1 MGRLPPSSLAIPFST
16 ALNYVEKM
24 NISYLLDVGWIADF
38 QSRECTVKQYE
49 VVSQILSKSLLK
61 MKTTTVSLTCH
72 SKDYTQDFKD
82 FSILIP
88 ENVPSNN
95 YSKIMRSFH
104 KSCQSLC
111 CDCFWKATTV
121 SHTIS
126 KIFEIYEKIWFLNSN
141 FQHVNTVLC
150 QHVSWSL
157 RECETH
163 CELSAEPAWARA
175 E

>member
-1 MGRLPPSSLAIPFST
+1 MGRLPPSFLAIPFST

-88 ENVPSNN
+88 YEDYEVVSQILSKSLLRLLLKSN
-95 YSKIMRSFH
+95 
-104 KSCQSLC
+104 
-111 CDCFWKATTV
+111 DCFTHNFKDFWNLWKN
-121 SHTIS
+121 I
-126 KIFEIYEKIWFLNSN
+126 FLNSN

-157 RECETH
+157 RECE
-163 CELSAEPAWARA
+163 LSAEPAWARA